1 MVISCMLPEHDEW
14 TAMKPKRPIALGRS
28 PLVEAIFE
36 IRFVPTAPAVGDL
49 LPGLLYAGL
58 KTEYP
63 DTEPLP
69 IANIPRQIRDQQAEL
84 LYHPSYRLK
93 GEHRILQVGDRVL
106 SLNTTEYPGWAH
118 FKQWVEFATKA
129 VKETG
134 LLKQI
139 ERFSFK
145 YINVIEASASDQQL
159 SFLDARI
166 EITGATPI
174 ERGFRLRVERD
185 DTPFL
190 TIIEIMTH
198 SKAKRRNDQQIV
210 SGLLVTV
217 DTIRAGFGNDYWT
230 NQSTL
235 IEEGHTVVKDV
246 FYNLI
251 TESTLKRLD
260 PIW

>member
-1 MVISCMLPEHDEW
+1 MNSQ
-14 TAMKPKRPIALGRS
+14 RPVSLEKS

-36 IRFVPTAPAVGDL
+36 IRFEPTTATAGDL
-49 LPGLLYAGL
+49 LPGLLYSRL

-63 DTEPLP
+63 ETEPLP
-69 IANIPRQIRDQQAEL
+69 FASIPRQMRDQDVL
-84 LYHPSYRLK
+84 RYKPSHRLK
-93 GEHRILQVGDRVL
+93 GDHRLVQVGDRL
-106 SLNTTEYPGWAH
+106 ISLHATEYPGWTR
-118 FKQWVEFATKA
+118 FKPWIESATNA

-145 YINVIEASASDQQL
+145 YINVIEAAPNDQQL

-166 EITGATPI
+166 EVTGGTPM

-185 DTPFL
+185 DGPFV
-190 TIIEIMTH
+190 TIIEIITNG
-198 SKAKRRNDQQIV
+198 KAKRNDQHVV

-217 DTIRAGFGNDYWT
+217 DTIRAVAGNDYWT

-235 IEEGHTVVKDV
+235 IDEGHEVVKEI
-246 FYNLI
+246 FYKLLSK
-251 TESTLKRLD
+251 STLNRLG

>member
-1 MVISCMLPEHDEW
+1 MSPQ
-14 TAMKPKRPIALGRS
+14 RPVRLEKS

-36 IRFVPTAPAVGDL
+36 IRFEPTTATAGDL
-49 LPGLLYAGL
+49 LPGLLYSGL

-63 DTEPLP
+63 ETEPLP
-69 IANIPRQIRDQQAEL
+69 FASIPRQMRDQDVLRYQAS
-84 LYHPSYRLK
+84 HRLK
-93 GEHRILQVGDRVL
+93 GDHRLVQVGDRL
-106 SLNTTEYPGWAH
+106 ISLHATQYPGWTR
-118 FKQWVEFATKA
+118 FKQWIEFATNA

-145 YINVIEASASDQQL
+145 YINVIEASANEQQL

-166 EITGATPI
+166 EVTGGTPI

-185 DTPFL
+185 DGPFV
-190 TIIEIMTH
+190 TIIEIITNG
-198 SKAKRRNDQQIV
+198 KAKRNDQHVV

-217 DTIRAGFGNDYWT
+217 DTIRAGIGNDYWN

-235 IEEGHTVVKDV
+235 IEEGHDVAKDI
-246 FYNLI
+246 FYKLLS
-251 TESTLKRLD
+251 ESTLNRLG